1 MSFICGIFILCLFFF
16 VLCCVVLCWF
26 VFRGAVDAGVL
37 LFIGCDKINLH
48 RLKDPHELFINKT
61 IVFITNKRQLFSQL
75 SFQSLQPLM

>member
-37 LFIGCDKINLH
+37 LFIGCVTKSTFTD
-48 RLKDPHELFINKT
+48 
-61 IVFITNKRQLFSQL
+61 
-75 SFQSLQPLM
+75 